1 MKKNITLF
9 FLLLVVSLNAQQE
22 PCGTGWLQRR
32 AIQDTVLLG
41 KYRRSEA
48 AALQHFSS
56 PKTSVASARQAPDAI
71 PVVFHIVHQNGVERL
86 SEAQVRQALVW
97 LNEAYSNSGSFDR
110 GSGTDVPIRF
120 CLARRTPNGTA
131 TTGITYTENAL
142 TDLTI
147 ETEDDDIKRLT
158 GWNARDY
165 LNIWI
170 VREICSFNNNCA
182 IAAYAYH
189 PLFHG
194 SGVDGVVIEA
204 RWLTEAATI
213 SPLAHEVGHY
223 FGLYHTFEGGC
234 LNDDCLRQG
243 DYVCDTPPDR
253 STAGIPCDQ
262 NANTCDTDVN
272 SGFAWDHPDPTR
284 NHMDYG
290 PFACMHDFTVGQAD
304 RMVFFLKNDRRSL
317 LLSKGCQQP
326 CPTAP
331 VVAAF
336 APVDTVVAVGTTLT
350 FFNKSQNA
358 AQYAWT
364 LNGTVPL
371 GNQLNANFTD
381 KTKVPETTC
390 KINIHSCNI
399 FAGS

>member
-1 MKKNITLF
+1 M
-9 FLLLVVSLNAQQE
+9 
-22 PCGTGWLQRR
+22 
-32 AIQDTVLLG
+32 
-41 KYRRSEA
+41 
-48 AALQHFSS
+48 
-56 PKTSVASARQAPDAI
+56 
-71 PVVFHIVHQNGVERL
+71 
-86 SEAQVRQALVW
+86 
-97 LNEAYSNSGSFDR
+97 
-110 GSGTDVPIRF
+110 PIRF

-371 GNQLNANFTD
+371 GNQLNANYTFNKTGVYAVALTALPSDTLLCVSAKATARIRVVCGLKAFFTVNPASV
-381 KTKVPETTC
+381 KVGASVSVTSNTGPGIQEIWLLNGQQVAGLPGALRFTAPGLQVLQLTVSNGFC
-390 KINIHSCNI
+390 RDSQTLAIAVQDSTVGSC
-399 FAGS
+399 AVPV